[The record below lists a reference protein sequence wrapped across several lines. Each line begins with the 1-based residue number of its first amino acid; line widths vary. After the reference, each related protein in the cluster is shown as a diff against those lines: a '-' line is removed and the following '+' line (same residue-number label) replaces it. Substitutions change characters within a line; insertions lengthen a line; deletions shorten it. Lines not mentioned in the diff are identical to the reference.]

1 MGIDAGDPAHPDC
14 IAVPGADPAN
24 DLTPM
29 ATIRWQALGRQS
41 DERRALSVV
50 DSGDCASLRWTRLF
64 ERAERPAADEEGYP
78 SCFRARK
85 APTRTPVAAM
95 MAR

>member
-41 DERRALSVV
+41 DERGALSVV
-50 DSGDCASLRWTRLF
+50 DFGGLRFASVD
-64 ERAERPAADEEGYP
+64 API
-78 SCFRARK
+78 RARG
-85 APTRTPVAAM
+85 AAG
-95 MAR
+95 R